1 LTLDAIRFAWAAM
14 LGTFRNWAEIVGRT
28 LAVEGVDLR
37 AELAGRGVDIEDCVP
52 AEGRLDNATARAIWH
67 VVEDRSS
74 DPVFGLSMVRN
85 VDYIDFE
92 DLGVALVAGGTAE
105 AVLNRLVRYH
115 GLITDRLT
123 LSLET
128 GQRLLELQIDHHATH
143 WRSGE
148 FSAALFAGMLRDRF
162 DRTVGPTEVG
172 LGFDNPAGLDIYRR
186 FFRSPI
192 LTGAAVTRLTFDRQV
207 MARHGIREPIGVA
220 ERFEQLLQDRVEQ
233 LSRQRSAQD
242 DVRSAIRA
250 IIGADQP
257 TLDRVAAALHVS
269 ERTLQ
274 RRLHDEGT
282 SFAAVLDEERR
293 ELAATWLEQGSL
305 SRTEI
310 AYFLG
315 FSQPSSFSRATRR
328 WFPGGETV
336 GHPVGGGGG

>member
-1 LTLDAIRFAWAAM
+1 M

-28 LAVEGVDLR
+28 LAVEGIDLR
-37 AELAGRGVDIEDCVP
+37 AELARRGIDLEDCVP
-52 AEGRLDNATARAIWH
+52 AEGRLENATARAIWH
-67 VVEDRSS
+67 VVEERSS

-92 DLGVALVAGGTAE
+92 DLGVALVASGTAE

-128 GQRLLELQIDHHATH
+128 GQRLLELRIDHHATH

-162 DRTVGPTEVG
+162 DRAVAPAEVH

-192 LTGAAVTRLTFDRQV
+192 ITGAAITRLTFDRAV
-207 MARHGIREPIGVA
+207 LARYGIGEPIGVA

-233 LSRQRSAQD
+233 LSRQRSAERA
-242 DVRSAIRA
+242 VRDAIRT
-250 IIGADQP
+250 IIGTDLP
-257 TLDRVAAALHVS
+257 TLDRVAAALHLS

-274 RRLHDEGT
+274 RRLRDEGT
-282 SFAAVLDEERR
+282 SFAAVLDDERR
-293 ELAATWLEQGSL
+293 ELAATWLDQGNL
-305 SRTEI
+305 NRTEI

-315 FSQPSSFSRATRR
+315 FSQLSSFSRATRR
-328 WFPGGETV
+328 WFPRGETV
-336 GHPVGGGGG
+336 RTG